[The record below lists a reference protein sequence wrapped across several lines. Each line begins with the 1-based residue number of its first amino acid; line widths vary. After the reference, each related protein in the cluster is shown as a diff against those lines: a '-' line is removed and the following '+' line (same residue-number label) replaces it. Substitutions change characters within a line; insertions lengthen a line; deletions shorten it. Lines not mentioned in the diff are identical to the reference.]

1 MSRSAREYDE
11 SDVRVRPNRRGSRPR
26 TKDRPKHE
34 DAITARVVSVD
45 RGRWRT
51 VVAAGTP
58 EERTVTAMR
67 ARELGRSPVVPG
79 DLVALVG
86 DTSGRDGSLAR
97 IVRILERTSF
107 LRRSA
112 DDDDSTERPLV
123 ANVDLMVMV
132 SAVADPEP
140 RGGMIDRC
148 LVASYVAGIDALLVL
163 TKADLRSPEQFL
175 HAYAPLGLEH
185 VVTQR
190 EDSGEIIGL
199 EEVRERLDGRV
210 SVLIGHSGVGKSTL
224 INALVPGTD
233 RAIGVVNDVTG
244 RGRHT
249 SSSALAMQ
257 LPGAESSES
266 SDSAEGTE
274 GSEGAARSEGARG
287 WVIDTPGVR
296 SFGLG
301 HVDPDELLDA
311 FADLAALAESCPRG
325 CTHLEDASDCALD
338 ALVAEGKAGS
348 AGAARLVSY
357 RRLAVT
363 LRKNDPWAL

>member
-97 IVRILERTSF
+97 IVRIQERSSF

-132 SAVADPEP
+132 TAVADPEP

-148 LVASYVAGIDALLVL
+148 LVAAYVAGIDALLVL

-175 HAYAPLGLEH
+175 RTYSPLGLEH

-190 EDSGEIIGL
+190 EADGGIIGL

-257 LPGAESSES
+257 LPDA
-266 SDSAEGTE
+266 AGTE
-274 GSEGAARSEGARG
+274 G

-301 HVDPDELLDA
+301 HVDPDELLEA
-311 FADLAALAESCPRG
+311 FDDLAALAESCPRG

-348 AGAARLVSY
+348 AGSARLISY

-363 LRKNDPWAL
+363 LRKNDPWDL

>member
-1 MSRSAREYDE
+1 MVRRSVRDFDE

-51 VVAAGTP
+51 IVGEGT
-58 EERTVTAMR
+58 EDQRAVTAMR

-79 DLVALVG
+79 DLVGLVG
-86 DTSGRDGSLAR
+86 DTSGREGTLAR
-97 IVRILERTSF
+97 IVRIQERSSF

-123 ANVDLMVMV
+123 ANVDVMVMV
-132 SAVADPEP
+132 TALADPEP

-148 LVASYVAGIDALLVL
+148 LVAAYVAGIDALLVL
-163 TKADLRSPEQFL
+163 TKADLRAPEEFL
-175 HAYAPLGLEH
+175 AAYAPLGLEH
-185 VVTQR
+185 VVTRR
-190 EDSGEIIGL
+190 ESPTEAEDPEHPGIIGL
-199 EEVRERLDGRV
+199 EQLRERLSGRI
-210 SVLIGHSGVGKSTL
+210 SVLVGHSGVGKSTL
-224 INALVPGTD
+224 LNALVPGAG
-233 RAIGVVNDVTG
+233 RATGVVNDVTG

-257 LPGAESSES
+257 LPE
-266 SDSAEGTE
+266 DD
-274 GSEGAARSEGARG
+274 G

-311 FADLAALAESCPRG
+311 FADLAGLAEQCPRG
-325 CTHLEDASDCALD
+325 CTHLEDAPDCALD
-338 ALVAEGKAGS
+338 DLVDEGEAGT
-348 AGAARLVSY
+348 AGPARLASY
-357 RRLAVT
+357 RRLAEA
-363 LRKNDPWAL
+363 LRRNDPWDV

>member
-1 MSRSAREYDE
+1 MSRSPRDYDE
-11 SDVRVRPNRRGSRPR
+11 ADVRVRPNRRGSRPR
-26 TKDRPKHE
+26 TKDRPAHA

-51 VVAAGTP
+51 VVGAGTD

-79 DLVALVG
+79 DLVGLVG
-86 DTSGRDGSLAR
+86 DTSGREGTLAR
-97 IVRILERTSF
+97 IVRIHERSSF

-132 SAVADPEP
+132 TAVAEPEP

-148 LVASYVAGIDALLVL
+148 LVAAYVAGVDALLVL
-163 TKADLRSPEQFL
+163 TKADLRSPEEFL
-175 HAYAPLGLEH
+175 RSYTPLGLDH
-185 VVTQR
+185 VVTHR
-190 EDSGEIIGL
+190 RPDGEVEGL
-199 EEVRERLDGRV
+199 EELRERLSGRI

-233 RAIGVVNDVTG
+233 RAIGEVNDVTG

-257 LPGAESSES
+257 LPGA
-266 SDSAEGTE
+266 D
-274 GSEGAARSEGARG
+274 G

-311 FADLAALAESCPRG
+311 FEDLAGLAESCPRG
-325 CTHLEDASDCALD
+325 CSHLEDAPDCALD
-338 ALVAEGKAGS
+338 ELVETGAAGS
-348 AGAARLVSY
+348 AGPARLASY

-363 LRKNDPWAL
+363 LRQNDPWDV

>member
-11 SDVRVRPNRRGSRPR
+11 SDIRVRPNRRGSRPR

-97 IVRILERTSF
+97 IVRIQERSSF

-132 SAVADPEP
+132 TAVAEPEP

-148 LVASYVAGIDALLVL
+148 LVAAYVAGIDALLVL

-175 HAYAPLGLEH
+175 HTYAPLGLDH

-190 EDSGEIIGL
+190 ESSGGIIGL
-199 EEVRERLDGRV
+199 EQVRERLDGRV

-257 LPGAESSES
+257 LPA
-266 SDSAEGTE
+266 AE
-274 GSEGAARSEGARG
+274 GSERVEDSGG

-338 ALVAEGKAGS
+338 ALVAEGRAGS
-348 AGAARLVSY
+348 AGSARLVSY

>member
-1 MSRSAREYDE
+1 MRTTARDYDE
-11 SDVRVRPNRRGSRPR
+11 ADVRVRPNRRGSRPR
-26 TKDRPKHE
+26 TKDRPKHD

-51 VVAAGTP
+51 VVAAGTD

-79 DLVALVG
+79 DLVGLVG

-97 IVRILERTSF
+97 IVRIQDRSSF

-132 SAVADPEP
+132 TAVADPEP
-140 RGGMIDRC
+140 RGGMVDRC
-148 LVASYVAGIDALLVL
+148 LVAAYVAGVETLLVL
-163 TKADLRSPEQFL
+163 TKADLRSPADFL
-175 HAYAPLGLEH
+175 RSYAPLGLEH
-185 VVTQR
+185 VVTQQQ
-190 EDSGEIIGL
+190 DDGTITGL
-199 EEVRERLDGRV
+199 EELRERLTGRV

-233 RAIGVVNDVTG
+233 RATGVVNDVTG

-257 LPGAESSES
+257 LPDAE
-266 SDSAEGTE
+266 
-274 GSEGAARSEGARG
+274 G

-301 HVDPDELLDA
+301 HVDPEELLDA
-311 FADLAALAESCPRG
+311 FADLSALAESCPRG
-325 CTHLEDASDCALD
+325 CTHLDDAPDCALD
-338 ALVAEGKAGS
+338 HLVEAGEAGS
-348 AGAARLVSY
+348 AGPARLVSY
-357 RRLAVT
+357 RRLAVA
-363 LRKNDPWAL
+363 LRQNDPWAL

>member
-11 SDVRVRPNRRGSRPR
+11 SDVRVRPQRRGSRPR

-34 DAITARVVSVD
+34 DAVTARVVSVD

-51 VVAAGTP
+51 LLAEGTDQ
-58 EERTVTAMR
+58 ERAVTAMR
-67 ARELGRSPVVPG
+67 ARELGRSPIVPG
-79 DLVALVG
+79 DLVGLVG
-86 DTSGRDGSLAR
+86 DTSGRDGTLAR
-97 IVRILERTSF
+97 IVRIRERSSF

-132 SAVADPEP
+132 TAVAEPEP

-148 LVASYVAGIDALLVL
+148 LVAAFVAGIDTLLVL
-163 TKADLRSPEQFL
+163 TKSDLRAPEQFL
-175 HAYAPLGLEH
+175 TTYAPLGLEH
-185 VVTQR
+185 VVTRR
-190 EDSGEIIGL
+190 ETPEQAADPSHPSIVGL
-199 EEVRERLDGRV
+199 EQLRARLSGRV

-224 INALVPGTD
+224 LNALVPGTD

-249 SSSALAMQ
+249 SSSALAMP
-257 LPGAESSES
+257 LP
-266 SDSAEGTE
+266 DDD
-274 GSEGAARSEGARG
+274 G

-301 HVDPDELLDA
+301 HVDPEELLDA
-311 FADLAALAESCPRG
+311 FADLAELAEECPRG
-325 CTHLEDASDCALD
+325 CTHLEDAPDCSLD
-338 ALVAEGKAGS
+338 EQVAAGDAGS
-348 AGAARLVSY
+348 AGPARLLSY
-357 RRLAVT
+357 RRLAIT
-363 LRKNDPWAL
+363 LRKNDPWEM

>member
-1 MSRSAREYDE
+1 MRRSARDYDE

-26 TKDRPKHE
+26 TKDRPRHE

-45 RGRWRT
+45 RGRWHT
-51 VVAAGTP
+51 VVAPGTD
-58 EERTVTAMR
+58 EERTVIAMR

-79 DLVALVG
+79 DLVGLVG

-97 IVRILERTSF
+97 IVRIRERSSF

-112 DDDDSTERPLV
+112 DDDDATERPLV

-132 SAVADPEP
+132 TAVADPEP

-148 LVASYVAGIDALLVL
+148 LVAAYVAGVDTLLVL

-175 HAYAPLGLEH
+175 RTYAPLGLQH
-185 VVTQR
+185 VVTAVEPSDR
-190 EDSGEIIGL
+190 GEADGAAADGRTDGGIVGL
-199 EEVRERLDGRV
+199 EELRRRLAGHV
-210 SVLIGHSGVGKSTL
+210 SVLVGHSGVGKSTL
-224 INALVPGTD
+224 LNALVPGTD
-233 RAIGVVNDVTG
+233 RATGVVNDVTG

-249 SSSALAMQ
+249 SSSALAMR
-257 LPGAESSES
+257 LPDGDSE
-266 SDSAEGTE
+266 DGED
-274 GSEGAARSEGARG
+274 G

-301 HVDPDELLDA
+301 HVDPEELLEA
-311 FADLAALAESCPRG
+311 FTDLAALAESCPRG
-325 CTHLEDASDCALD
+325 CTHLETAPDCALD
-338 ALVAEGKAGS
+338 ALVEAGEAGS
-348 AGAARLVSY
+348 AGPVRLASY

-363 LRKNDPWAL
+363 LRRNDPWEL

>member
-1 MSRSAREYDE
+1 MRRSAREYDE
-11 SDVRVRPNRRGSRPR
+11 SDVRIRPQRRGSRPR

-34 DAITARVVSVD
+34 DAVTARVVSVD

-51 VVAAGTP
+51 LVAEGTDQ
-58 EERTVTAMR
+58 ERAVTAMR
-67 ARELGRSPVVPG
+67 ARGLGRSPIVPG
-79 DLVALVG
+79 DLVGLVG

-97 IVRILERTSF
+97 IVRIQERSSF

-132 SAVADPEP
+132 TAVAEPEP

-148 LVASYVAGIDALLVL
+148 LVAAYAAGIDTLLVL
-163 TKADLRSPEQFL
+163 TKSDLRSPEQFL
-175 HAYAPLGLEH
+175 TTYAPLGLDH
-185 VVTQR
+185 VVTRR
-190 EDSGEIIGL
+190 EDPDRADDPDQAEDSDRAEAPAQAGIVGL
-199 EEVRERLDGRV
+199 QELRERLSGRI

-224 INALVPGTD
+224 LNALVPGTD

-249 SSSALAMQ
+249 SSSALAMP
-257 LPGAESSES
+257 LPE
-266 SDSAEGTE
+266 DD
-274 GSEGAARSEGARG
+274 G

-301 HVDPDELLDA
+301 HVDPDELLEA
-311 FADLAALAESCPRG
+311 FADLAALAEQCPRG
-325 CTHLEDASDCALD
+325 CTHLEDAPDCSLD
-338 ALVAEGKAGS
+338 EQVAAGGAGS
-348 AGAARLVSY
+348 AGPARLVSY
-357 RRLAVT
+357 RRLAT
-363 LRKNDPWAL
+363 ALRRNDPWEM

>member
-1 MSRSAREYDE
+1 MVRRSVRDFDE
-11 SDVRVRPNRRGSRPR
+11 SDVRIRPNRRGSRPR

-51 VVAAGTP
+51 IVGEGAEDQRA
-58 EERTVTAMR
+58 VTAMR

-79 DLVALVG
+79 DLVGLVG
-86 DTSGRDGSLAR
+86 DTSGREGTLAR
-97 IVRILERTSF
+97 IVRIQERSSF

-123 ANVDLMVMV
+123 ANVDVMVMV
-132 SAVADPEP
+132 TALADPEP

-148 LVASYVAGIDALLVL
+148 LVAAYVAGIDALLVL
-163 TKADLRSPEQFL
+163 TKADLRAPEEFL
-175 HAYAPLGLEH
+175 AAYAPLGLEH
-185 VVTQR
+185 VVTRR
-190 EDSGEIIGL
+190 ESLAEAEDPEHPGIIGL
-199 EEVRERLDGRV
+199 EQLRERLSGRI
-210 SVLIGHSGVGKSTL
+210 SVLVGHSGVGKSTL
-224 INALVPGTD
+224 LNALVPGAG
-233 RAIGVVNDVTG
+233 RATGVVNDVTG

-257 LPGAESSES
+257 LPE
-266 SDSAEGTE
+266 DD
-274 GSEGAARSEGARG
+274 G

-311 FADLAALAESCPRG
+311 FADLADLAEQCPRG
-325 CTHLEDASDCALD
+325 CTHLEDAPDCALD
-338 ALVAEGKAGS
+338 DLVDKGEAGT
-348 AGAARLVSY
+348 AGPARLTSY
-357 RRLAVT
+357 RRLAEA
-363 LRKNDPWAL
+363 LRRNDPWDA

>member
-1 MSRSAREYDE
+1 MRRSVRDYDE

-34 DAITARVVSVD
+34 DAVVARVVSVD

-51 VVAAGTP
+51 VVDAGGP
-58 EERTVTAMR
+58 QERTVIAMR

-79 DLVALVG
+79 DLVGLVG

-97 IVRILERTSF
+97 IVRIQDRRSF

-112 DDDDSTERPLV
+112 DDDDATERPLV

-132 SAVADPEP
+132 TAVADPEP

-148 LVASYVAGIDALLVL
+148 LVAGYVAGIKALLVL
-163 TKADLRSPEQFL
+163 TKADLRSPEEFL
-175 HAYAPLGLEH
+175 TGYAPLGLEH
-185 VVTQR
+185 VVTR
-190 EDSGEIIGL
+190 RGEDGTIVGL
-199 EEVRERLDGRV
+199 EELRARLSGKV

-224 INALVPGTD
+224 LNALVPGTD
-233 RAIGVVNDVTG
+233 RATGDVNDHTG

-257 LPGAESSES
+257 LPE
-266 SDSAEGTE
+266 DD
-274 GSEGAARSEGARG
+274 G

-301 HVDPDELLDA
+301 HVDPEELLDA
-311 FADLAALAESCPRG
+311 FADLAALAEQCPRG
-325 CTHLEDASDCALD
+325 CTHLEDAPDCALD
-338 ALVAEGKAGS
+338 ALVEDGGAGT
-348 AGAARLVSY
+348 AGPARLRSY
-357 RRLAVT
+357 RRLAT
-363 LRKNDPWAL
+363 ALRDNDPWEM